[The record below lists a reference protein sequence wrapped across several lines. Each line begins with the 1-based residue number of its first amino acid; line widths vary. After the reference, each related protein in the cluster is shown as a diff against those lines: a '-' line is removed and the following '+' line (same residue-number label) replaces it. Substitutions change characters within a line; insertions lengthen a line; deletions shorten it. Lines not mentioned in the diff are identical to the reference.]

1 MKRNIIYKMLI
12 LKLITDTYQSK
23 GNRSDYSMLREFER
37 TIPPNKIE
45 IIPRSRNEN
54 NETRAENDSSFEIVP
69 FNLR

>member
-12 LKLITDTYQSK
+12 LKLITDAYQSK